1 MIRKLVDVE
10 AHEQATLAWA
20 FVYFFCLLCS
30 YYILRPIRDAMGISA
45 GVEGLQVLYLVT
57 IVAMLALVPLFGWLT
72 SRWPRRQFL
81 PVIYLFFIV
90 NLVLFYLA
98 FNWLGESTLLAQGFY
113 LWVNVYNLFVVSVF
127 WSFMADV
134 FTDAQAKRL
143 FGFIAAGGSAGAI
156 AGPTITSTLIGIV
169 GQQSLMLVSALFLV
183 FAIVCISRIVRADA
197 EMGEIEETLHTEIAQ
212 SEKENKE
219 QVLQGGLWAGITLV
233 ARSPYLLG
241 ICVLMLC
248 YSILSTFLYFQQVQI
263 IAEYFSDSETRTVM
277 FARVDLVVNVLTIV
291 IQLFVTSKLIR
302 WLGIGKTLAIVPV
315 VLAIGLVILG
325 LAPSLGISMLVVVIS
340 LQVVRRAGYYSI
352 INPAR
357 EALYV
362 VLSRTEKY
370 KAKNFVDTS
379 VYRGGDAI
387 AAGLSGILRSAGF
400 SIANIAFMAV
410 PLALIWAGASLWLGR
425 KHNEMTK
432 LEKNV

>member
-98 FNWLGESTLLAQGFY
+98 FNWLGESTVLAQGFY

-156 AGPTITSTLIGIV
+156 AGPTITSTLIGII

-197 EMGEIEETLHTEIAQ
+197 EMGEIEETLHPEIAQ

-315 VLAIGLVILG
+315 VLALGLLILG

-425 KHNEMTK
+425 KHDEMTK

>member
-10 AHEQATLAWA
+10 VHEHATLAWS

-45 GVEGLQVLYLVT
+45 GIENLQVLYLVT

-81 PVIYLFFIV
+81 PVIYLFFIS

-98 FNWLGESTLLAQGFY
+98 FTWFPESTLLSQGFY

-134 FTDAQAKRL
+134 FSDDQAKRL

-156 AGPTITSTLIGIV
+156 AGPTITSSLIGIL
-169 GQQSLMLVSALFLV
+169 GQQQMMLVSAGFLM
-183 FAIVCISRIVRADA
+183 FAIVCINRVVRAD
-197 EMGEIEETLHTEIAQ
+197 EMMGEVEEQLHPEKTGVNTED
-212 SEKENKE
+212 KE
-219 QVLQGGLWAGITLV
+219 QSLQGGLWAGVALV
-233 ARSPYLLG
+233 AKSPYLLG
-241 ICVLMLC
+241 ICALMLC
-248 YSILSTFLYFQQVQI
+248 YSVLSTFLYFQQVQI
-263 IAEYFSDSETRTVM
+263 IAEHFSDSQARTVM
-277 FARVDLVVNVLTIV
+277 FARVDLVVNVLTI
-291 IQLFVTSKLIR
+291 ILQLFVTSKLIR
-302 WLGIGKTLAIVPV
+302 WLGIGRTLAIVPL
-315 VLAIGLVILG
+315 VLALG
-325 LAPSLGISMLVVVIS
+325 LLLLGMAPTLGLSMLVVVIG
-340 LQVVRRAGYYSI
+340 LQIVRRAGYYSI

-362 VLSRTEKY
+362 VLSRAEKY

-387 AAGLSGILRSAGF
+387 AAGLSGVLRSAGF

-410 PLALIWAGASLWLGR
+410 PLALVWAGVSLWLGR
-425 KHNEMTK
+425 KHDQMTQAS
-432 LEKNV
+432 ERG

>member
-45 GVEGLQVLYLVT
+45 GVEGLQLLYLVT

-81 PVIYLFFIV
+81 PVIYLFFIA
-90 NLVLFYLA
+90 NLLLFYLA
-98 FNWLGESTLLAQGFY
+98 FNLFQESTLLAQGFY

-134 FTDAQAKRL
+134 FSDAQAKRL

-183 FAIVCISRIVRADA
+183 FAIVCISRIVRADEA
-197 EMGEIEETLHTEIAQ
+197 MGEVEAKLHYDVE
-212 SEKENKE
+212 SSRREDKE
-219 QVLQGGLWAGITLV
+219 QALQGGLWAGVTLV

-263 IAEYFSDSETRTVM
+263 IAEHFSDSETRTIM

-291 IQLFVTSKLIR
+291 IQLLVTSKLIR
-302 WLGIGKTLAIVPV
+302 WLGIGRTLAIVPI
-315 VLAIGLVILG
+315 VLAIGLLILG
-325 LAPSLGISMLVVVIS
+325 MAPSLGISMLVVVIS
-340 LQVVRRAGYYSI
+340 LQIIRRAGYYSI

-362 VLSRTEKY
+362 VLSRAEKY

-387 AAGLSGILRSAGF
+387 AAGLSGLLRGAGF
-400 SIANIAFMAV
+400 GIASIAFMAV
-410 PLALIWAGASLWLGR
+410 PLALIWAGTSLWLGR
-425 KHNEMTK
+425 RHDEMTK
-432 LEKNV
+432 ADNVL

>member
-10 AHEQATLAWA
+10 VHEQATLAWA

-81 PVIYLFFIV
+81 PVIYLFFIG

-98 FNWLGESTLLAQGFY
+98 FNWFGESTLLAQSFY

-156 AGPTITSTLIGIV
+156 AGPTITSTLIGTV

-183 FAIVCISRIVRADA
+183 FAIVCISRIVRAD
-197 EMGEIEETLHTEIAQ
+197 ERMGEIEDTLHPETAEPN
-212 SEKENKE
+212 KENKE
-219 QVLQGGLWAGITLV
+219 QVLQGGLWAGVTLV

-302 WLGIGKTLAIVPV
+302 WLGIGKTLAIVPI
-315 VLAIGLVILG
+315 VLTLGLVVLG

-387 AAGLSGILRSAGF
+387 AAGLSGVLRSAGF
-400 SIANIAFMAV
+400 SIAHIAFMAV
-410 PLALIWAGASLWLGR
+410 PLALIWAGTSLWLGR
-425 KHNEMTK
+425 KHDELTNPG
-432 LEKNV
+432 

>member
-156 AGPTITSTLIGIV
+156 AGPTITSTLIGII

-197 EMGEIEETLHTEIAQ
+197 EMGEIEETLHPEIAQ

-315 VLAIGLVILG
+315 VLALGLLILG

-425 KHNEMTK
+425 KHDEMTK